1 MRAFK
6 SYPFL
11 KLVNSYVIDAPVPS
25 NLNYL
30 WNFGSLENYNLLI
43 NIRDINRRTNLG
55 NTYFDNI

>member
-1 MRAFK
+1 MSYNPFKYIVFVYIIIKKNMRAFK

-30 WNFGSLENYNLLI
+30 
-43 NIRDINRRTNLG
+43 
-55 NTYFDNI
+55 